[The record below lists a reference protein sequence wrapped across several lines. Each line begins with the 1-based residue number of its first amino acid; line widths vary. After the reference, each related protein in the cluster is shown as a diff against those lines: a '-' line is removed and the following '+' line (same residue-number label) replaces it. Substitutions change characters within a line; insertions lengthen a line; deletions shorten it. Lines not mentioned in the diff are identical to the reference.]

1 MLNRIQSIE
10 VKKADST
17 AFLLRQV
24 NFKTHFLVDVN
35 VQTLRKK

>member
-17 AFLLRQV
+17 AF
-24 NFKTHFLVDVN
+24 FIMLVEF
-35 VQTLRKK
+35 